1 MLHIEAEDST
11 KQSEALFRSH
21 EALFRSHETPV
32 RTPKPSL
39 RSPKPSKKAPDARK
53 VNKPASPR
61 IHPWED
67 LTRRPFL
74 EGGGWAPLRNGQ
86 DASHA
91 QNFMSAHHARP
102 GPAVA
107 PLAPIILPAPYTT
120 DPAHRPHHPAHASPI
135 IYYIQLPP
143 SGEDLHGAALSPL
156 VMQPFGESGIP
167 IPGPYGEPLSEA
179 LNYLTK
185 KLIMTF
191 EVVLGGMLF
200 FLGASAGA
208 VLAKVLLEDVVERE
222 VLSQAFGGYG
232 VMELVMKSVDM
243 YEQFT

>member
-1 MLHIEAEDST
+1 
-11 KQSEALFRSH
+11 
-21 EALFRSHETPV
+21 
-32 RTPKPSL
+32 
-39 RSPKPSKKAPDARK
+39 
-53 VNKPASPR
+53 
-61 IHPWED
+61 
-67 LTRRPFL
+67 
-74 EGGGWAPLRNGQ
+74 
-86 DASHA
+86 
-91 QNFMSAHHARP
+91 MSAHYARP
-102 GPAVA
+102 GPAVS
-107 PLAPIILPAPYTT
+107 PLRPIIIPAPYST
-120 DPAHRPHHPAHASPI
+120 DAAHRPHRPAHDPPI

-143 SGEDLHGAALSPL
+143 TGEDLHGAGLSPL
-156 VMQPFGESGIP
+156 VMQPFGKSGIP
-167 IPGPYGEPLSEA
+167 IPGPYGEALSDA
-179 LNYLTK
+179 LNYLTM